1 MRFHDTG
8 GTTIKDG
15 NNKESHYDNI
25 LVSES
30 TRLLHQFYPPAPPGK
45 RSEVVYDRHVPFSTT
60 LRLTAP
66 RVRSYDLSDHL
77 PIRFQDR
84 HTLAFVG
91 TWNLQK
97 FELSDTTK
105 SGEKEYENRFEYER
119 MFRQFHILALQEL
132 SGSATTLYGKTL
144 ALSFRPDAKE
154 LGIAYDANVLH
165 AIQCWDLDVKDPPG
179 TAKPKKYRP
188 TFGCTF
194 ETISSQVSL

>member
-45 RSEVVYDRHVPFSTT
+45 RSEVVYDRYVPFSTT

-105 SGEKEYENRFEYER
+105 SGEKEYENRVEYER

-132 SGSATTLYGKTL
+132 SGSATTLYGKL
-144 ALSFRPDAKE
+144 
-154 LGIAYDANVLH
+154 
-165 AIQCWDLDVKDPPG
+165 
-179 TAKPKKYRP
+179 
-188 TFGCTF
+188 
-194 ETISSQVSL
+194 